1 MGEGVE
7 VVEGGEGVEV
17 VEGGEGVEVG
27 VRPPMDVLGGRAYIS
42 GGARGGGEAT
52 NGIAGGRAD
61 ISGGARGRGEATN
74 GRAGGRADIS
84 GGARGGGEAS
94 NEGDE
99 SMSVTDNEELLLG
112 AWIHST
118 MH

>member
-1 MGEGVE
+1 MLAEDKVGEGVE
-7 VVEGGEGVEV
+7 VVEGGARSRG
-17 VEGGEGVEVG
+17 
-27 VRPPMDVLGGRAYIS
+27 GGR
-42 GGARGGGEAT
+42 GGRGRGRGEAT
-52 NGIAGGRAD
+52 NGRAGGRAD
-61 ISGGARGRGEATN
+61 ICRGARGGCEATN